1 MSLINRN
8 VPLHSTEFQWWN
20 PTRIVFGNGKV
31 NDLPSDLDL
40 DYRFEGKHKAIV
52 ITDAGVKQAGV
63 LDYLLDA
70 FKGSGHEAV
79 AVVDN
84 VLPESDKQQV
94 YEIAKIA
101 SDAKPDYW
109 IALGGGSVIDVTKM
123 AAVIESEGGEVDDYA
138 GFYMVQKETKPIIC
152 IPTTSGT
159 GSEVTWGAVI
169 MDREKHQ
176 KIICG
181 DYKFIPRVA
190 VLDPECTRTLP
201 PHIVAGTALDAMTHC
216 IGRLVS
222 DQRQDV
228 SGAISLRAIEMIADN
243 IEAAYHDNANDLEAR
258 SKLLIAANMGGI
270 AFQTALP
277 GADHGIGHTAGAL
290 HHIHHGVAVA
300 IANLYVMEYNMKA
313 VPHIYASVARAL
325 GVKDDG
331 ASDEVMGR
339 RAIES
344 LRELYAKVGVKTT
357 YKDYG
362 FPTDEAMID
371 RLIEQSMEDGTMVF
385 NPVSVSRTPEFE
397 RLVKNCVGV

>member
-31 NDLPSDLDL
+31 KDLADDLDL
-40 DYRFEGKHKAIV
+40 DWKFDGMSKVFIV
-52 ITDAGVKQAGV
+52 TDQGVKNAGV
-63 LDYLLDA
+63 LDYLLDSL
-70 FKGSGHEAV
+70 KGSSREVVGIFDQV
-79 AVVDN
+79 A
-84 VLPESDKQQV
+84 PESDKQQV
-94 YEIAKIA
+94 YEIAA
-101 SDAKPDYW
+101 LAKEAKADFW
-109 IALGGGSVIDVTKM
+109 ITLGGGSVIDVTKM
-123 AAVIESEGGEVDDYA
+123 AAVIESEGGEVEDYE
-138 GFYMVQKETKPIIC
+138 GFYMVQNETKPIVC
-152 IPTTSGT
+152 IPTTAGT

-169 MDREKHQ
+169 MDREAHR

-190 VLDPECTRTLP
+190 ALDPECTRTLP
-201 PHIVAGTALDAMTHC
+201 ASVVAGTALDALTHC
-216 IGRLVS
+216 IGSFVS
-222 DQRQDV
+222 DQRQDM
-228 SGAISLRAIEMIADN
+228 SGALSLRAIEMIADN
-243 IEAAYHDNANDLEAR
+243 IEAAYHDNANNLEAR

-313 VPHIYASVARAL
+313 VPHHYASVARAL

-331 ASDEVMGR
+331 ASDEEMGM
-339 RAIES
+339 RAIEA
-344 LRELYAKVGVKTT
+344 LKALYTKVGVKHTF
-357 YKDYG
+357 KDYG

-371 RLIEQSMEDGTMVF
+371 QLIEQSMEDGTMVF
-385 NPVSVSRTPEFE
+385 NPVSISRTPEFE